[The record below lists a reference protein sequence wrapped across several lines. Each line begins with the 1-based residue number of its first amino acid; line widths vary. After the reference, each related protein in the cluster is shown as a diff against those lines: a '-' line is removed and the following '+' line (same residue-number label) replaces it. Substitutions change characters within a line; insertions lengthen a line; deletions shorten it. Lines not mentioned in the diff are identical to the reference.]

1 MAESYLLYDGECPA
15 CRSYVALARLRQ
27 HFPDIRVLDARREA
41 DRVAALRGRGFEIND
56 GMVLCLDGVIY
67 FGPEATRMIG
77 VMERPVA
84 ALAPRLTLAFIGTA
98 PWSRRLY
105 PMLNGARQML
115 LRLLGRKLIA

>member
-1 MAESYLLYDGECPA
+1 MAEDYLLYDGECPA

-27 HFPDIRVLDARREA
+27 HFPGIRVLDARAEPE
-41 DRVAALRGRGFEIND
+41 RVAALRRRGFEIND
-56 GMVLCLDGVIY
+56 GMVLYLDGVIH

-84 ALAPRLTLAFIGTA
+84 ALAPRLALAFIGTA

-105 PMLNGARQML
+105 SLLNAARQVL
-115 LRLLGRKLIA
+115 LRLLGRKLID